1 MRYYKKLVGNKCYL
15 SPITPDDA
23 DVFTEWLNDMALTKY
38 LTIIRNSYTVNREKE
53 ILEQMAHKDHA
64 YAIVDIEINK
74 AIGIV
79 SLHNFDHINNTC
91 ELGLFIG
98 DKDYWN
104 LGYGEE
110 ATRLLLDF
118 AFNIL
123 NLNNLMLLVLEFNI
137 RALKCYQKIGFNE
150 IGRRRQ
156 AYHIA
161 GRRYDVIYM
170 DLLNEEFESTYIKKL
185 FADEYESSGKPK
197 KIEMV

>member
-1 MRYYKKLVGNKCYL
+1 MRYYKKLVGSKCYL
-15 SPITPDDA
+15 SPISPDDA
-23 DVFTEWLNDMALTKY
+23 ELFTEWLNDIELTKY
-38 LTIIRNSYTVNREKE
+38 LAIIRNSYTVSKEKE
-53 ILEQMAHKDHA
+53 ILEEMAKNDHA
-64 YAIVDIEINK
+64 YVIVDIEINK
-74 AIGIV
+74 PIGIV
-79 SLHNFDHINNTC
+79 SIFRFDHINNTC

-118 AFNIL
+118 AFTIL
-123 NLNNLMLLVLEFNI
+123 NINNVMLLVIDFNV
-137 RALKCYQKIGFNE
+137 RAIKCYEKIGFKE

-161 GRRYDVIYM
+161 GRKYDIVYM
-170 DLLNEEFESTYIKKL
+170 DILNEEFDSTYLKQM
-185 FADEYESSGKPK
+185 FSDEYEASQKPK